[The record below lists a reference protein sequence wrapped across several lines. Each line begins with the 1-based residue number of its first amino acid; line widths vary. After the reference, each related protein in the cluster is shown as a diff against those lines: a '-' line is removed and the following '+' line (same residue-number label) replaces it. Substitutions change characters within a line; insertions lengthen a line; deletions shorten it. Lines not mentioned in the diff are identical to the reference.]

1 MSGKTYALMLIGII
15 LGGCVG
21 YAVSLVYVPEA
32 VDAYFPTNY
41 RARFDGLTEMYEDL
55 SGMYDDAVSEIE
67 GLGEDVTGLQASIDE
82 LQGLYDDLDEAHADL
97 EDENAALQE
106 AYDALADEHAALG
119 ETLNET
125 QESYDT
131 LLMQYMVVTGTAPFI
146 PQTPPEGTIRKDFT
160 WAYNGGTYAITLY
173 IPEQLYEYYSGKARV
188 PTTDYSVYVTHPLD
202 DEYIST
208 IIGEFEGIASA
219 KGYGDVELVELVVT
233 FVQSLPYTSDD
244 VTTGFDEYAR
254 YPVETLVDGGG
265 DCEDSSILTSA
276 ILDGMGYG
284 TVLFNLPEHVGVGV
298 DVDHYGT
305 YWLYEDVKYYYV
317 ETTGEGW
324 DIGVLPEVHQGQG
337 ATVYPIVPVP
347 IITHDWSG
355 STLRRKLT
363 LVADIQNV
371 GTGDAENLKLM
382 VAYEGDEGQ
391 IWNAVESTFFDLA
404 VGEET
409 TITLVA
415 SEPRGVHT
423 RILVRVLDAW
433 GEVLD
438 ETHSTWFTT
447 S

>member
-1 MSGKTYALMLIGII
+1 MSGKTYALMFIGII

-21 YAVSLVYVPEA
+21 YAASLVYIPEA

-41 RARFDGLTEMYEDL
+41 RARFDGLTEMYQDL
-55 SGMYDDAVSEIE
+55 SGMYDYAVSEIE
-67 GLGEDVTGLQASIDE
+67 GLGDDIVALQASIDE
-82 LQGLYDDLDEAHADL
+82 LQGQYDDLDEAHTDL
-97 EDENAALQE
+97 EE
-106 AYDALADEHAALG
+106 AYVALTDEHEALG

-125 QESYDT
+125 QDGYDA
-131 LLMQYMVVTGTAPFI
+131 LLMQYMIVTGTAPFT

-160 WAYNGGTYAITLY
+160 WVYGGETWVITLY
-173 IPEQLYEYYSGKARV
+173 IPEHLYDYYSGKTRV
-188 PTTDYSVYVTHPLD
+188 PTADYSVYVTHPLD
-202 DEYIST
+202 DDYVST
-208 IIGEFEGIASA
+208 IISEFEGIATA
-219 KGYGDVELVELVVT
+219 EGYDDVQLVELVVA

-284 TVLFNLPEHVGVGV
+284 TVLINLPEHVAVGV

-324 DIGVLPEVHQGQG
+324 EIGVLPEAHQGNG
-337 ATVYPIVPVP
+337 ATIYPIIPVP
-347 IITHDWSG
+347 IITHDWTG
-355 STLRRKLT
+355 STVNHKLT

-371 GTGDAENLKLM
+371 GTGDAEHLKLF
-382 VAYEGDEGQ
+382 VAYEGDGGE
-391 IWNAVESTFFDLA
+391 IWNAVESPFFALA
-404 VGEET
+404 MGEET
-409 TITLVA
+409 SIQILA
-415 SEPRGVHT
+415 IEPRRVHT

-433 GEVLD
+433 GDVMD
-438 ETHSTWFTT
+438 ETHSTWFDT